1 MKKNNKQK
9 KTTKNI
15 FTYLSNFNI
24 NKYLFFMGNSDFF
37 NDYYNHFVVFHGY
50 ANSKFSFLN
59 DSKFFAALIMIFI
72 NLGGR
77 IVPVTFSKSS
87 EEYIKRLVGQ
97 QLMLFGMTWLGT
109 KDVVISLAITIIFT
123 VMSEHLL
130 NESSNYCVVP
140 MKYRNNINNGKDGKN
155 GKNGK
160 NGNASDDEITDEEYA
175 EALKILEKARK
186 KKQAEAQK
194 QKENQL
200 V

>member
-24 NKYLFFMGNSDFF
+24 NKYLYFMGNFDFF

-50 ANSKFSFLN
+50 VNSKFSFLN
-59 DSKFFAALIMIFI
+59 ESKFFAALIMIFI

-109 KDVVISLAITIIFT
+109 KDVVISLTITIIFT
-123 VMSEHLL
+123 IMSEHLL

-140 MKYRNNINNGKDGKN
+140 MKYRNNTNNGKH
-155 GKNGK
+155 GK
-160 NGNASDDEITDEEYA
+160 NGNANDDEITDEEYA

-186 KKQAEAQK
+186 KKQAETQK

>member
-15 FTYLSNFNI
+15 FTYLSNFKI
-24 NKYLFFMGNSDFF
+24 NKYLYFVGNSDFF
-37 NDYYNHFVVFHGY
+37 NDYYNHFVLFHSY
-50 ANSKFSFLN
+50 TNSKFSFLN

-77 IVPVTFSKSS
+77 VVPVTFSKSS

-97 QLMLFGMTWLGT
+97 QLMLFGMTWIGT

-123 VMSEHLL
+123 IMSEHLL

-140 MKYRNNINNGKDGKN
+140 MKYRNNTNHIKN
-155 GKNGK
+155 
-160 NGNASDDEITDEEYA
+160 DDEITDEEYA

-186 KKQAEAQK
+186 KKQEEKQK
-194 QKENQL
+194 QKQNQSS
-200 V
+200 

>member
-1 MKKNNKQK
+1 
-9 KTTKNI
+9 
-15 FTYLSNFNI
+15 
-24 NKYLFFMGNSDFF
+24 MGNSDFF
-37 NDYYNHFVVFHGY
+37 NDYYNHFVAFHGY
-50 ANSKFSFLN
+50 ANSKFNFLN

-123 VMSEHLL
+123 IMSEHLL

-140 MKYRNNINNGKDGKN
+140 MKYRNNTNNGKD

-186 KKQAEAQK
+186 KKQAETQK

>member
-15 FTYLSNFNI
+15 FTYLSNINI

-123 VMSEHLL
+123 IMSEHLL

-140 MKYRNNINNGKDGKN
+140 MKYRNNINNGKH
-155 GKNGK
+155 GK
-160 NGNASDDEITDEEYA
+160 NGNANDDEITDEEYA

-186 KKQAEAQK
+186 KKQAETQK

>member
-97 QLMLFGMTWLGT
+97 QLMLFGMTWLAT

-140 MKYRNNINNGKDGKN
+140 MKYRNNTNNGKDGKN
-155 GKNGK
+155 G
-160 NGNASDDEITDEEYA
+160 NANDDEITDEEYA

-186 KKQAEAQK
+186 KKQAETQK